1 MTKMTVFMDK
11 STIFGFSEFIM
22 AENIKYVA
30 QAYFRIDNIDD
41 RSVNILVNSCGE
53 QIEKNR
59 FQTRMEAGRRD
70 YYLMYVLGG
79 RMEAVINGKKGILE
93 RGTVV
98 CITPGTPY
106 FYSNNADSSDYVRYR
121 WIHFTGNNVDAI
133 LNACEIIPNEITR
146 VEVREEVYSLWE
158 DLFYEFRNNTAN
170 VDTSAAIILPYILLK
185 VGKTKMESGDG
196 GRKLDLSIR
205 HIHTHL
211 SSSISVEELSSME
224 FLSPSRYR
232 EVFRKVTGHSPVEY
246 ITLLRIRQAA
256 ELLSGGEVTIEE
268 AAIAVGY
275 TDRLYFQRVFKKH
288 MGITPGSYLK
298 KVKKTNE

>member
-1 MTKMTVFMDK
+1 MTKTTNFMDK
-11 STIFGFSEFIM
+11 TTVFGFLELFM
-22 AENIKYVA
+22 GENVKYVT

-79 RMEAVINGKKGILE
+79 RMDAVIAGKKGVLE
-93 RGTVV
+93 RGAVV

-106 FYSNNADSSDYVRYR
+106 FYANTSEGTDFVRYR
-121 WIHFTGNNVDAI
+121 WIHFTGNNVDSV
-133 LNACEIIPNEITR
+133 LSNCEIVPNEIMR
-146 VEVREEVYSLWE
+146 VDVREEVYSLWE
-158 DLFYEFRNNTAN
+158 DLFYEFRNNTAK
-170 VDTSAAIILPYILLK
+170 VDASAAVILPYILMK
-185 VGKTKMESGDG
+185 VGKSKVEAGDG

-205 HIHTHL
+205 YIHTHL
-211 SSSISVEELSSME
+211 ASSLSVEELSAME

-232 EVFRKVTGHSPVEY
+232 EVFRKVTGYSPVEY
-246 ITLLRIRQAA
+246 ITLLRLRQAA
-256 ELLSGGEVTIEE
+256 ELLSEGEVTIEE
-268 AAIAVGY
+268 AALAVGY

-288 MGITPGSYLK
+288 MGVTPGNYLK
-298 KVKKTNE
+298 KVKG

>member
-1 MTKMTVFMDK
+1 
-11 STIFGFSEFIM
+11 M
-22 AENIKYVA
+22 AENNKYVA

-70 YYLMYVLGG
+70 YYLMYVLSGK
-79 RMEAVINGKKGILE
+79 MEAVIADKKGILE
-93 RGTVV
+93 RGTAV

-106 FYSNNADSSDYVRYR
+106 FYANNSDASDFVRYR
-121 WIHFTGNNVDAI
+121 WIHFTGNNVDSVLETCGI
-133 LNACEIIPNEITR
+133 TPNEITR
-146 VEVREEVYSLWE
+146 IEVREEVYSLWE
-158 DLFYEFRNNTAN
+158 DLFYEFRNNTAK
-170 VDTSAAIILPYILLK
+170 VDSAAAVILPYILMK
-185 VGKTKMESGDG
+185 VGKSKVEIGDG

-211 SSSISVEELSSME
+211 ASQISVEELASME

-232 EVFRKVTGHSPVEY
+232 EVFRKVTGYSPVEY
-246 ITLLRIRQAA
+246 ITLLRLRQAA
-256 ELLSGGEVTIEE
+256 ELLAEGEVTIEE

-288 MGITPGSYLK
+288 MGVTPGNYLK
-298 KVKKTNE
+298 KVKI

>member
-1 MTKMTVFMDK
+1 MSKTTVFMDK
-11 STIFGFSEFIM
+11 MTIFTFAEFFM
-22 AENIKYVA
+22 GENVKYMA

-53 QIEKNR
+53 EIEKNR

-79 RMEAVINGKKGILE
+79 RMDAVIDGKKGVLE

-106 FYSNNADSSDYVRYR
+106 FYSNTSDDSDFVRYR
-121 WIHFTGNNVDAI
+121 WIHFTGNNVDSV
-133 LNACEIIPNEITR
+133 LSACEINPNEIMR
-146 VEVREEVYSLWE
+146 VEVREDVYSLWE
-158 DLFYEFRNNTAN
+158 DLFYEFRNNTAK
-170 VDTSAAIILPYILLK
+170 VDVSAAVILPYILMK
-185 VGKTKMESGDG
+185 VGKTKMETGDG

-211 SSSISVEELSSME
+211 SSPISIEELSAME

-246 ITLLRIRQAA
+246 ITLLRLRQAA
-256 ELLSGGEVTIEE
+256 ELLAEGEVTIEE
-268 AAIAVGY
+268 AALAVGY

-298 KVKKTNE
+298 RVNGG